1 MDTRTLTHEE
11 LNAALPDTSGTVI
24 LNGLGAPVEICRDS
38 YGIPHVKAQSISD
51 AFFAQGFVTAQDR
64 LWHMEYDRRR
74 AGGRWAELAGTPGL
88 EQDRL
93 MRRFRLEASARADY
107 DVLEDATRT
116 MLDAYALGVNAFI
129 ETSKTLPIEYRIVGA
144 EPEPWEPW
152 HSLAVFKVRH
162 ILMGVFEAKLW
173 RARMVNHL
181 GAERTA
187 QLFPGYP
194 KGHLLILPPGAEFSG
209 PIENGLNELA
219 RVEQDIRWLSE
230 TAQGSNSWALAGSRT
245 SSGKPLVAGDPHRG
259 LEVPNV
265 YYQNHL
271 TCPEFDVVGLSF
283 PGVPGFPH
291 FGHNDSVAWCVTHTN
306 ADYQDL
312 FVERFKTTDATVYE
326 FKGAWLDAEVHHETI
341 GVRGGSSVELDV
353 TVTQHGPIVVGDPS
367 EGYGIAF
374 KYTGTSAPIKSAD
387 ALLNMLRTKST
398 DELDESMRSWVDPV
412 NNFVFADVH
421 GNIGYLTRGQVPVRS
436 RTNAWVPVPGWSGE
450 QEWQGI
456 IPFEEMPRE
465 RNPETGHIVTANN
478 RVTGEEYP
486 HFIAFQYAPEF
497 RARRITDRLAELG
510 GKANVEDMASIHA
523 EMVSIPAKSLV
534 PLLSKIQ
541 ASDDYSKRALHKLQ
555 QWNGFMGRD
564 KIEPTIY
571 SAFYDNLLSKVLGH
585 VLDGLAK
592 EALEQAGPSRMVN
605 TLRARLHIM
614 IQEDDRSL
622 LPPGADWSSLMT
634 ESFSSAI
641 VSLRRSL
648 EDDMEDWRWG
658 RIHHTLPKNTLSPS
672 FPHLAGVLDPPP
684 VPMGGDGETPQAAA
698 YSLSSP
704 YVVSSTSVAR
714 YVFDLGDW
722 DNSAWVVPLGASGH
736 PGSPHYADQLSI
748 WSEVRLVPMLYDW
761 GKIKSESESHQSL
774 EPK

>member
-24 LNGLGAPVEICRDS
+24 LKGLGALVEIYRDS

-74 AGGRWAELAGTPGL
+74 ASGRWAELAGTPGL

-144 EPEPWEPW
+144 EPELWEPW

-181 GAERTA
+181 GVERTA
-187 QLFPGYP
+187 RLFPGYP
-194 KGHLLILPPGAEFSG
+194 KGHLLILPPGAEFFG

-219 RVEQDIRWLSE
+219 RVEQDIKWLSE
-230 TAQGSNSWALAGSRT
+230 PAQGSNSWALAGSRT

-312 FVERFKTTDATVYE
+312 FIERFNGSDPGLYE
-326 FKGAWLDAEVHHETI
+326 FKGTWLEAEVHHETI
-341 GVRGGSSVELDV
+341 EVRGGSSLELDV

-374 KYTGTSAPIKSAD
+374 KYTATSAPIKSAD

-421 GNIGYLTRGQVPVRS
+421 GNIGYLTRGLVPVRS

-450 QEWQGI
+450 HEWQGI

-465 RNPETGHIVTANN
+465 HNPETGYIVTANN

-497 RARRITDRLAELG
+497 RARRITDRLSELD
-510 GKANVEDMASIHA
+510 GKADVKDMASIHA

-534 PLLSKIQ
+534 PLLSKVQ
-541 ASDDYSKRALHKLQ
+541 AADDHSKRALHELQ

-571 SAFYDNLLSKVLGH
+571 SAFYDNLLSKVLDH
-585 VLDGLAK
+585 VLNGLAK

-622 LPPGADWSSLMT
+622 LPSGADWSSMMT
-634 ESFSSAI
+634 EAFSSA
-641 VSLRRSL
+641 VASLRRNL
-648 EDDMEDWRWG
+648 GDDMESWRWG
-658 RIHHTLPKNTLSPS
+658 RVHHTLPKHTLSPS

-698 YSLSSP
+698 YSLSAP

-722 DNSAWVVPLGASGH
+722 SNSAWVVPLGVSGH
-736 PGSPHYADQLSI
+736 PGSPHYTDQLPI
-748 WSEVRLVPMLYDW
+748 WSEVRLIPMLYDW
-761 GKIKSESESHQSL
+761 TRIRSESESHQSL